1 MHKYVTTGRRRLRK
15 TLATALVV
23 VALAL
28 VAGVVAML
36 ITGGGRARGERGR
49 QAATT
54 PRAHLSAS
62 PSASVSPSPSPT
74 LAWTGPASDKLRL
87 TLRTVIGGYISP
99 KSVVA
104 TQTGLVFA
112 QNMMYRHTITVYD
125 TRTFKL
131 KKTISDSVQL
141 SKFGLKGYSGT
152 VQGAPV
158 EAAVSV
164 DGTHIY
170 VSNYSMWG
178 PGFYHQG
185 GDIGGPGGS
194 VDPSFLYRV
203 DLKKLKIDQVVKVG
217 SVPKYVAVTPD
228 GKYVLVTNW
237 ISYTLSVVD
246 IAKGKQIR
254 HIYLGAYPRGIAV
267 DPDSR
272 FAYVAVMGSYNIAK
286 VDLKSFK
293 VSWISGVGSAPRHV
307 VISPDGRRLYATLN
321 GEGNVAKIDLKTR
334 KVIDKV
340 ATGTEPR
347 SMCMAADGRSLYV
360 VNYRSNTVSKVRTG
374 DMKVIQVVPT
384 NGNPI
389 GITYDNAT
397 HDLWVACYS
406 GSIMVF
412 HEARGT

>member
-1 MHKYVTTGRRRLRK
+1 MNKYVTTGRRRLRAF
-15 TLATALVV
+15 LATTSVV
-23 VALAL
+23 IALAL
-28 VAGVVAML
+28 VAGVAAML
-36 ITGGGRARGERGR
+36 ITAGGRGGR
-49 QAATT
+49 KAATT
-54 PRAHLSAS
+54 PRPHAS
-62 PSASVSPSPSPT
+62 KSPSVSPSPTANPT
-74 LAWTGPASDKLRL
+74 LVWTGRPSDKLRL
-87 TLRTVIGGYISP
+87 KLRTVIGGYISP

-131 KKTISDSVQL
+131 KKTISDAVEL

-152 VQGAPV
+152 VQGGPV

-164 DGTHIY
+164 DGAYMY
-170 VSNYSMWG
+170 VSNYSIWG
-178 PGFYHQG
+178 PGFDHQG
-185 GDIGGPGGS
+185 GDIGGPGNG

-203 DLKKLKIDQVVKVG
+203 DLKKLKIDQVIKVG

-228 GKYVLVTNW
+228 GKYVLVSNW

-246 IAKGKQIR
+246 IAKHKQIR
-254 HIYLGAYPRGIAV
+254 QLYLGPYPRGIAV
-267 DPDSR
+267 DPKSR
-272 FAYVAVMGSYNIAK
+272 YAYVAVMGSYNIAK
-286 VDLKSFK
+286 VDLKSFT
-293 VSWISGVGSAPRHV
+293 VAWINGVGSAPRHV
-307 VISPDGRRLYATLN
+307 VISPDGHRLYATLN

-360 VNYRSNTVSKVRTG
+360 VNYASNTVSKIRTS
-374 DMKVIQVVPT
+374 DMKVLQVVPAY
-384 NGNPI
+384 GHPI

-397 HDLWVACYS
+397 HNVWVACYS

-412 HEARGT
+412 HDG